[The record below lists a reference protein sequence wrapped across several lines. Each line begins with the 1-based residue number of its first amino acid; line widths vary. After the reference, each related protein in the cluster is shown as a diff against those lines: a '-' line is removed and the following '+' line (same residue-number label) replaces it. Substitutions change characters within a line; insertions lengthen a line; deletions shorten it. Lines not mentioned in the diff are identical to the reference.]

1 MANDLFDEWS
11 NGVSLANNTF
21 FEEIPADVNNPEN
34 FSVSR
39 DQIPDNPVNPSDP
52 PPVPENGNQEPI
64 VPTIVPV
71 DEGPEVINLED
82 GGTVTI
88 EKTSKG
94 WKAVLDSGIPG
105 VPQENFYGNT
115 WRQLLANLAKG
126 KLEASKAIKKLKKE
140 KLLGGDDPVQPP
152 APTPQRILTANVP
165 TADDIYSIKNKI
177 GENPVEAFDEY
188 FVKRFGVSPEEFAEK
203 LKSVDKADKIVLA
216 QTIKTAVDEV
226 NGEFI
231 KNNPDYVEEYTG
243 QDVAGKN
250 ARTLISRI
258 SKIYLNKKITQK
270 TTDEEVDNT
279 VAELY
284 SKGFWTAEN
293 LETAKDELI
302 ESGLLERSTKP
313 RYSTTTP
320 QPVAVNRPSE
330 QPAPRIAATPGQS
343 VAPAG
348 LSARN
353 NTPSPEPETRAL
365 TATDL
370 QSMPLD
376 QLRKLAQ
383 AQIAQ
388 AKNQQQ

>member
-1 MANDLFDEWS
+1 MEKILIQ
-11 NGVSLANNTF
+11 T
-21 FEEIPADVNNPEN
+21 
-34 FSVSR
+34 
-39 DQIPDNPVNPSDP
+39 
-52 PPVPENGNQEPI
+52 
-64 VPTIVPV
+64 PT
-71 DEGPEVINLED
+71 
-82 GGTVTI
+82 
-88 EKTSKG
+88 
-94 WKAVLDSGIPG
+94 A
-105 VPQENFYGNT
+105 
-115 WRQLLANLAKG
+115 
-126 KLEASKAIKKLKKE
+126 
-140 KLLGGDDPVQPP
+140 
-152 APTPQRILTANVP
+152 TPQRILTANIP

-177 GENPVEAFDEY
+177 NENPVEAFDEY

-231 KNNPDYVEEYTG
+231 KSNPDYTEEYSG
-243 QDVAGKN
+243 KDVVDKN
-250 ARTLISRI
+250 TRNLIARV
-258 SKIYLNKKITQK
+258 SKTFLNKKITQR
-270 TTDEEVDNT
+270 TSDDEVDNII
-279 VAELY
+279 AELY
-284 SKGFWTAEN
+284 SKGFWTVEN

-313 RYSTTTP
+313 RYSAPQP

-353 NTPSPEPETRAL
+353 NTPVPEPDTRAL

-370 QSMPLD
+370 QTMPLD

-388 AKNQQQ
+388 SKNQQQ

>member
-11 NGVSLANNTF
+11 TGVSLANNTF
-21 FEEIPADVNNPEN
+21 FEEIPADVNNPAD

-39 DQIPDNPVNPSDP
+39 DQIPNNPVNPSDP
-52 PPVPENGNQEPI
+52 PPIPENGILEPVI
-64 VPTIVPV
+64 PVPPT
-71 DEGPEVINLED
+71 DEGPEVIQLDD

-105 VPQENFYGNT
+105 VPQENFYGST

-140 KLLGGDDPVQPP
+140 KLLGGDDPVQLPT
-152 APTPQRILTANVP
+152 ATPQRILTANIP

-177 GENPVEAFDEY
+177 NENPVEAIDEY
-188 FVKRFGVSPEEFAEK
+188 FQKRFNLSPEEFAEK
-203 LKSVDKADKIVLA
+203 LKSADKADKIVLA
-216 QTIKTAVDEV
+216 QTVKTAVDEI
-226 NGEFI
+226 NREFI
-231 KNNPDYVEEYTG
+231 RNNPDYVEEYTG

-250 ARTLISRI
+250 VRLLIARV
-258 SKIYLNKKITQK
+258 SKTYLNKKITQR
-270 TTDEEVDNT
+270 TSDDEVDNA

-284 SKGFWTAEN
+284 SKGFWTVEN
-293 LETAKDELI
+293 LETAKEELI

-313 RYSTTTP
+313 RSTPTPQP
-320 QPVAVNRPSE
+320 QPVAVTRPSE
-330 QPAPRIAATPGQS
+330 PPAQRIAANPGQS

-348 LSARN
+348 LPARS
-353 NTPSPEPETRAL
+353 NTPTPEPETRAL

-370 QSMPLD
+370 QTMPLD

-383 AQIAQ
+383 AQISQ
-388 AKNQQQ
+388 SKNQQQ

>member
-1 MANDLFDEWS
+1 MADDLFNEWS
-11 NGVSLANNTF
+11 TGVSLANNTY
-21 FEEIPADVNNPEN
+21 FEEIPADVNDPAN

-52 PPVPENGNQEPI
+52 IPVPENGIQEPVI
-64 VPTIVPV
+64 PV
-71 DEGPEVINLED
+71 TPADEGPEVINLED

-94 WKAVLDSGIPG
+94 WKAILDSGISG

-140 KLLGGDDPVQPP
+140 KLLGGDDPVQTPT
-152 APTPQRILTANVP
+152 ATPQRILTASVP

-177 GENPVEAFDEY
+177 GENPVEAIDEY
-188 FVKRFGVSPEEFAEK
+188 FSKRFGVSPEEFAEK
-203 LKSVDKADKIVLA
+203 LKSADKADKIVLA
-216 QTIKTAVDEV
+216 QQVKTAVDEV
-226 NGEFI
+226 NGDFI
-231 KNNPDYVEEYTG
+231 KNNPDYVEDYTG

-250 ARTLISRI
+250 ARTLIARV

-279 VAELY
+279 VAELF

-313 RYSTTTP
+313 RYSTP
-320 QPVAVNRPSE
+320 QPLPVTVNRPSE

-353 NTPSPEPETRAL
+353 NTPVPEPSIRAL

-388 AKNQQQ
+388 AKNQQ

>member
-11 NGVSLANNTF
+11 TGVSLANNTF
-21 FEEIPADVNNPEN
+21 FEEIPADVNDPAN
-34 FSVSR
+34 FTVSR
-39 DQIPDNPVNPSDP
+39 DQIPDNPLNPSDP
-52 PPVPENGNQEPI
+52 PPIPENGNPEPVVS
-64 VPTIVPV
+64 VPTT
-71 DEGPEVINLED
+71 DDGPEVIQLED
-82 GGTVTI
+82 GGIVTI

-94 WKAVLDSGIPG
+94 WKAILDSGIPG

-140 KLLGGDDPVQPP
+140 KLLGGEDPIQTPT
-152 APTPQRILTANVP
+152 ATPQRILTANIP
-165 TADDIYSIKNKI
+165 SADDIYSIKNKI
-177 GENPVEAFDEY
+177 NENPVEALDEY
-188 FVKRFGVSPEEFAEK
+188 FKTRFGVSPEEFAEK
-203 LKSVDKADKIVLA
+203 LKSADKADKIVLA
-216 QTIKTAVDEV
+216 QQVKTAVDEV

-231 KNNPDYVEEYTG
+231 KENPDYVEGYTG

-250 ARTLISRI
+250 VRLLIARV
-258 SKIYLNKKITQK
+258 SKTFLNKKITQK
-270 TTDEEVDNT
+270 TTDKEVDNT

-284 SKGFWTAEN
+284 SKGFWTVEN

-302 ESGLLERSTKP
+302 ESGLLERSTTP
-313 RYSTTTP
+313 RRSTPPP
-320 QPVAVNRPSE
+320 QPVTVSRPSE

-348 LSARN
+348 LPARN
-353 NTPSPEPETRAL
+353 NTPVPEPETRAL